1 MADLADRLRT
11 RILPALLT
19 ALGVTGLAAGLL
31 SLTSPVAA
39 DPLQSAAPTSAA
51 TPTSGQTLVPT
62 ASPLITFPP
71 IPSGP
76 APSTSPTATSDR
88 VATRVRVA
96 ALDIDLPIIKQP
108 TPDVVPCDVAM
119 YYEIEDDPRL
129 GQPGSGVSIYLYAHA
144 QPGMFLPMLDASRVQ
159 NGKQML
165 GMVVEV
171 WTSDDQRFL
180 YEITEVR
187 RHVPFDEAFVEA
199 LNAGREELWLQT
211 SEGRGEQPK
220 LQVVALP
227 ISQEAADPVDA
238 QPTPR
243 PRRCG

>member
-1 MADLADRLRT
+1 MGDLADRLRT

-39 DPLQSAAPTSAA
+39 DPLPSASPTSASTA
-51 TPTSGQTLVPT
+51 TAGPTPPPT

-71 IPSGP
+71 IPSDAAP
-76 APSTSPTATSDR
+76 ATSPTAPADR
-88 VATRVRVA
+88 MATRVRIA
-96 ALDIDLPIIKQP
+96 ALDIDLPVIRQP
-108 TPDVVPCDVAM
+108 DPDVVPCDVAM
-119 YYEIEDDPRL
+119 YYVLEDDPRL
-129 GQPGSGVSIYLYAHA
+129 AQPGSGLATYLYAHA
-144 QPGMFLPMLDASRVQ
+144 QPGMFLPILDASKVQ

-180 YEITEVR
+180 YEIAQVL
-187 RHVPFDEAFVEA
+187 RHVPYDEAFVQA

-211 SEGRGEQPK
+211 SEGRGDQPK

-227 ISQEAADPVDA
+227 ISQEAADPADA
-238 QPTPR
+238 HPDPR
-243 PRRCG
+243 PRKCG